1 MPAPEEAL
9 ALKLAPGVPDI
20 GVLRMVLDAGAS
32 R

>member
-1 MPAPEEAL
+1 MPAPEEAPP
-9 ALKLAPGVPDI
+9 LKLALGVPVI